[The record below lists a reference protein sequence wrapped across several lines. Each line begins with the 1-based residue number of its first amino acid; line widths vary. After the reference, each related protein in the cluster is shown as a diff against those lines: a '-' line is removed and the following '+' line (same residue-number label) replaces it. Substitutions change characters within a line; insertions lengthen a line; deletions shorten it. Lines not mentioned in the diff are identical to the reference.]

1 MTVTDQLK
9 IIDNKIKA
17 NQAQYGLDR
26 LAAKISAFSSGDLRK
41 YEYLTGE
48 DLGYKPSV
56 FEPARFEYS
65 PLGKIF
71 NKGLKEEDKNKG
83 LLKILRNIEGKN
95 EQKLKVSEAQGK
107 KQLDAIKNIKTLKII
122 KDNQFCYWIKSRGN
136 KIVRWVKKKKKNT
149 IDSENLFVQNLME
162 QFLTSILLE
171 FASNIY
177 HKGKTSLEEAKKDQ
191 YKMLMI

>member
-1 MTVTDQLK
+1 M
-9 IIDNKIKA
+9 
-17 NQAQYGLDR
+17 
-26 LAAKISAFSSGDLRK
+26 
-41 YEYLTGE
+41 TGE

-107 KQLDAIKNIKTLKII
+107 KQLDAIKNIKTLQII

-162 QFLTSILLE
+162 QFLTSIPLE

>member
-17 NQAQYGLDR
+17 NQAQYDLDR
-26 LAAKISAFSSGDLRK
+26 LAAKISAYSSGDLRK

-136 KIVRWVKKKKKNT
+136 KIVR
-149 IDSENLFVQNLME
+149 
-162 QFLTSILLE
+162 
-171 FASNIY
+171 
-177 HKGKTSLEEAKKDQ
+177 
-191 YKMLMI
+191 